1 MTFGEIKELHEMGFT
16 AEQIMALTTGKS
28 QPVENVPDP
37 DDKSQP
43 AGEGDNQTKP
53 AEEQKPEP
61 EPTEPK
67 PDSAE
72 IASLK
77 DQLEHTQKQLTE
89 LTRQMQKNNLRTAS
103 VNLMPDDDLEK
114 KTDAAMAELIR
125 PKIEG
130 RE

>member
-37 DDKSQP
+37 DGESQP
-43 AGEGDNQTKP
+43 AGNGDHQTP
-53 AEEQKPEP
+53 AEDQNPEP
-61 EPTEPK
+61 EPTEPN
-67 PDSAE
+67 PESAE
-72 IASLK
+72 IASLR
-77 DQLEHTQKQLTE
+77 DQLKNQLTE

-103 VNLMPDDDLEK
+103 VNLMPDDELEK

-125 PKIEG
+125 PTIEG
-130 RE
+130 RD